1 MLIFNKIETFI
12 ALRYLKSKRK
22 EVFISI
28 ITVISVLGVA
38 ISVLVLNI
46 ALGIMTGLE
55 SELQIKLV
63 DANAHVLVRQYG
75 ANIRNYTQLAQRIAS
90 VKGVVGVT
98 PYTQSQAMISTPHGS
113 HGLLVRGVNDDLAA
127 RAKIEKLIS
136 GNTVEDASQIPN
148 DDNLVAK
155 IAINQLFAPAKYLI
169 TRPDGTEDE
178 VELPPLLIGA
188 ALKNSFSLREGDP
201 VTVIAPSFTASPQGA
216 MPKLR
221 RFLIT
226 SIYHSGLKEY
236 ESGVAYTSLESAQ
249 RFFDLSEQVSGIEV
263 FVESMLIAEKVA
275 NEINHILNSNG
286 LMYQVLSWKDL
297 NRPLWEAL
305 KMEKQVYFIVL
316 LLLIMIAS
324 FSIVS
329 TLVMVVMEKN
339 KDIAILKSIGIS
351 NCSVLKI
358 FLLQG
363 IIIGAIG
370 TVLGTILGYLGCI
383 GLRAYGFPLNPAVF
397 AMDKVPVY
405 LVPENFIIVAV
416 SAFLITSLSGIYP
429 ACRAAKLNVAEV
441 LRYE

>member
-1 MLIFNKIETFI
+1 MFSKIESFI

-63 DANAHVLVRQYG
+63 DANAHILVRRYG
-75 ANIRNYTQLAQRIAS
+75 DNIRDYSQLVQQITS
-90 VKGVVGVT
+90 VKGVVEAT
-98 PYTQSQAMISTPHGS
+98 PYTQSQAMISTPRGS
-113 HGLLVRGVNDDLAA
+113 HGLLIRGVNDDPAA
-127 RAKIEKLIS
+127 RSKMEKLIV
-136 GNTVEDASQIPN
+136 GNIAENTTRTSN
-148 DDNLVAK
+148 DPSLTAK
-155 IAINQLFAPAKYLI
+155 ITANQLFIPAKYLV

-188 ALKNSFSLREGDP
+188 ALKNSFALREEEP
-201 VTVIAPSFTASPQGA
+201 VTVISPSFTASPQGA

-221 RFLIT
+221 RFLVT
-226 SIYHSGLKEY
+226 GVYHSGLKEF

-249 RFFDLSEQVSGIEV
+249 RFFDLPEQVSGIEV

-275 NEINHILNSNG
+275 EEINQLLNSNG
-286 LMYQVLSWKDL
+286 LNYQVLSWKDF

-316 LLLIMIAS
+316 LLLILIAS

-329 TLVMVVMEKN
+329 TLVMVVMEKS
-339 KDIAILKSIGIS
+339 KDIAILKSIGMS
-351 NCSVLKI
+351 NRSVLKI

-363 IIIGAIG
+363 IMIGVIG
-370 TVLGTILGYLGCI
+370 TALGTVRGDLGCS

-405 LVPENFIIVAV
+405 IVPENFIIVAI

-429 ACRAAKLNVAEV
+429 ARRAAKLNVAEV